1 VSAPGKEKGDT
12 AHRASGATMIAERRV
27 VKQCSL
33 TAVALDD
40 LRWPAS
46 GSTVAGSR
54 EEGED
59 GVNFTE
65 KKICGGA

>member
-1 VSAPGKEKGDT
+1 
-12 AHRASGATMIAERRV
+12 MIAERRV

-33 TAVALDD
+33 TGVALDE
-40 LRWPAS
+40 LRWLAS